1 MAFFKI
7 KFDRKILP
15 YITKITTTTKNSGA
29 FVTTSDKPG
38 PTERLMSVYAGKKK
52 INRQKL

>member
-15 YITKITTTTKNSGA
+15 YITKITTTTKNLGA

-38 PTERLMSVYAGKKK
+38 PTDRLMSVYAGKKK